1 MKLITTIGFKSVS
14 NMFEKEHSGIKNN
27 TVRFVN
33 KDEDKKISSIIDD
46 IKYIRITNTDDRIC
60 TSSFTRTIKDI
71 TRYINP
77 DDLKI
82 IYIFTWE
89 V

>member
-1 MKLITTIGFKSVS
+1 MEVITTIEFKSEQKL
-14 NMFEKEHSGIKNN
+14 FAKERRGIKNN

-33 KDEDKKISSIIDD
+33 KDEDKKILSILDD
-46 IKYIRITNTDDRIC
+46 IKYIRITNVNNAIC
-60 TSSFTRTIKDI
+60 TTSFTRSLKDI